1 MASIA
6 IAPSR
11 LSLANQAQLL
21 TINPRAKSVPSG
33 ASLMPYKSLP
43 ILDSKAFVLP
53 LAPSTIGPG
62 PPWQSKYSLA
72 KAPFGD
78 LQ

>member
-11 LSLANQAQLL
+11 LYLANQAQLL
-21 TINPRAKSVPSG
+21 TINPRAKPVPSG

-43 ILDSKAFVLP
+43 ILDS
-53 LAPSTIGPG
+53 
-62 PPWQSKYSLA
+62 
-72 KAPFGD
+72 
-78 LQ
+78 